1 MAHST
6 MQEEIEVL
14 KQEIANLTN
23 ILLAHRDCPLL
34 MSQQEQLKQLRTSEW
49 VGLNSFVGL
58 YSLWWVVFTLV
69 LMVAILG
76 HVTMHTLLYTTVI
89 SNCVV

>member
-1 MAHST
+1 

-49 VGLNSFVGL
+49 VGLNSFVL
-58 YSLWWVVFTLV
+58 
-69 LMVAILG
+69 
-76 HVTMHTLLYTTVI
+76 LLYTTVI
-89 SNCVV
+89 IVINIVLFEGFGVRRRHALLLL